1 MVTTR
6 RERPICSQASFEKT
20 VKRLDDSGWFVSN
33 CLRESLFPTNNPR
46 GWVMCLGS
54 GYSRLG
60 TI

>member
-20 VKRLDDSGWFVSN
+20 VKRLDDSGWFLEN

-46 GWVMCLGS
+46 GWVTCLGS
-54 GYSRLG
+54 G
-60 TI
+60 